1 MRDYS
6 VKLFNQGKDFV
17 EISISAKNV
26 IALFK
31 KLAKNYPN
39 LLKKYTFCQIYEEAI
54 YINCQINSD
63 IIDRYNK

>member
-26 IALFK
+26 IALYK
-31 KLAKNYPN
+31 KLAKNYPRGEKF
-39 LLKKYTFCQIYEEAI
+39 LYSISLP
-54 YINCQINSD
+54 
-63 IIDRYNK
+63 